1 MATTVD
7 SGATTAPASAEAT
20 LAAVRGLAPEI
31 TARAPEIEQA
41 RRLPADLLDQLID
54 AGCFRLV
61 LPTSH
66 GGAGASL
73 TETMQVLE
81 TLSRADASVGW
92 AVMIGAGSWCDL
104 AGLPRAMFD
113 ALFGGGD
120 VITAGAFAPSGM
132 ATPVDGGYRIS
143 GRWAFV
149 SGCEHATWVFGN
161 AIEQPGPG
169 RPAGPDGSG
178 DGPPRMRMA
187 VFSPDEIEIEDT
199 WEVSGLRGTGS
210 HHVRADDVFVPAA
223 RTLAAME
230 DEPCIDEPV
239 LRIPLPTMY
248 SLPVAGVALGI
259 AQGAI
264 DDILDLAA
272 HKVPLLDHAPLAGS
286 VPFQVDLAVADT
298 RRRAASALLYGLAEE
313 LWTHAV
319 EATPVSPQQRARTRA
334 AAVWATTQAVEVVT
348 TAYRAG
354 GGSSLYADSPLQRR
368 LRDVNAVT
376 QHFLVKPATLATA
389 GAVLAGQ
396 EDIDLSVF

>member
-1 MATTVD
+1 MASTT
-7 SGATTAPASAEAT
+7 TTPASAEAT
-20 LAAVRGLAPEI
+20 LAAVRDLAPEI
-31 TARAPEIEQA
+31 AARAAEIEQA
-41 RRLPADLLDQLID
+41 RRLPADLLDELID

-61 LPTSH
+61 LPASH

-73 TETMQVLE
+73 TESMQVFE

-92 AVMIGAGSWCDL
+92 TVMIGAGSWCDL

-120 VITAGAFAPSGM
+120 DVITAGAFAPSGT

-161 AIEQPGPG
+161 SIELPGPG
-169 RPAGPDGSG
+169 GQAGPDGSG

-187 VFSPDEIEIEDT
+187 VFSPDDIEIEDT
-199 WEVSGLRGTGS
+199 WDVSGLRGTGS
-210 HHVRADDVFVPAA
+210 HHIRADDVFVPAA
-223 RTLAAME
+223 RTLAMME
-230 DEPCIDEPV
+230 DEPCIDEPA

-248 SLPVAGVALGI
+248 SLPVATIALGVAR
-259 AQGAI
+259 GAL
-264 DDILDLAA
+264 DDVVALASG
-272 HKVPLLDHAPLAGS
+272 KVPLLDHGPLAGS
-286 VPFQVDLAVADT
+286 VPFQIDLALADT
-298 RRRAASALLYGLAEE
+298 RLRAATALLYEMGEE
-313 LWTHAV
+313 LWTSAV
-319 EATPVSPQQRARTRA
+319 EATPITPLQRARTRA
-334 AAVWATTQAVEVVT
+334 AAVWATSQAVEVVT

-354 GGSSLYADSPLQRR
+354 GGSSVYADSPLQRR

-389 GAVLAGQ
+389 GAILAGR
-396 EDIDLSVF
+396 EDVDLSVF

>member
-1 MATTVD
+1 MATTID
-7 SGATTAPASAEAT
+7 SGATTAPASADAT
-20 LAAVRGLAPEI
+20 LAAVRDLAPEI

-41 RRLPADLLDQLID
+41 RRLPADLLDQLIG

-61 LPTSH
+61 LPASH

-92 AVMIGAGSWCDL
+92 TVMIGAGSWCDL
-104 AGLPRAMFD
+104 AGLPREMFD
-113 ALFGGGD
+113 ALFGGDD
-120 VITAGAFAPSGM
+120 VITAGAFAPTGT

-161 AIEQPGPG
+161 SIELPGPG
-169 RPAGPDGSG
+169 GSAGLDGSG
-178 DGPPRMRMA
+178 DTPPRMRVA

-199 WEVSGLRGTGS
+199 WDVSGLRGTGS

-223 RTLAAME
+223 RTLAMME
-230 DEPCIDEPV
+230 DPPCIDEPL
-239 LRIPLPTMY
+239 LRIPLPTLY
-248 SLPVAGVALGI
+248 SLPVASVALGI
-259 AQGAI
+259 ARGAI

-272 HKVPLLDHAPLAGS
+272 HKVPLLDQAALAAS

-298 RRRAASALLYGLAEE
+298 RLRAAAALVYGVADE
-313 LWTHAV
+313 LWATAV
-319 EATPVSPQQRARTRA
+319 EASPVSPEQRARARA
-334 AAVWATTQAVEVVT
+334 AAVWGTSQAVEAVT

-354 GGSSLYADSPLQRR
+354 GGSSLYADSSLQRR

-389 GAVLAGQ
+389 GAILAGQ
-396 EDIDLSVF
+396 DVDLTVF